1 MKERTEELS
10 REDVPNFPA
19 PATQHDTGQR
29 CQHLSKSDPEV
40 CFPSLVSAGSLLVPQ
55 FLQLAGSWPVFGVR
69 QDQNNTARGSASR
82 NEISSETKLGG

>member
-1 MKERTEELS
+1 MFQTFLPQPPSMILANTANTCLS
-10 REDVPNFPA
+10 Q
-19 PATQHDTGQR
+19 T
-29 CQHLSKSDPEV
+29 LKS
-40 CFPSLVSAGSLLVPQ
+40 FPSLVSAGSLLVPQ